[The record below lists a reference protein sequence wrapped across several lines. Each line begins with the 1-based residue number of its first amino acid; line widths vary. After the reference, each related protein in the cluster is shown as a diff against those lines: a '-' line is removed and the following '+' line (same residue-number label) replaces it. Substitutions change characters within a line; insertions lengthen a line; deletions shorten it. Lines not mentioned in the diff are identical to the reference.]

1 MTIHSQ
7 DASQTQQS
15 DPFAYIYSHHFIQL
29 TTYRKTGVGV
39 PTPVG
44 FAPQAGKLYVTTPAA
59 ASKLKRIRNNGH
71 VMLAPC
77 KYKGEIL
84 GESVEGRARIL
95 APEER
100 SIAEQAFIRRY
111 RLFYR
116 IVILSQKLRKKERI
130 YIEIQP
136 VQS

>member
-1 MTIHSQ
+1 MKHLQ
-7 DASQTQQS
+7 DASQPQQS
-15 DPFAYIYSHHFIQL
+15 DQFASLYPHKYMQL

-44 FAPQAGKLYVTTPAA
+44 FAPLAGKLYVMTPGA
-59 ASKLKRIRNNGH
+59 ASKLKRLRNNGR
-71 VMLAPC
+71 VTVAPC
-77 KYKGEIL
+77 KRKGQVL
-84 GESVEGRARIL
+84 GESVEGQARIL

-100 SIAEQAFIRRY
+100 AVAERAFIRKY
-111 RLFYR
+111 SVIYR
-116 IVILSQKLRKKERI
+116 IFLIVQRMRKTQRT